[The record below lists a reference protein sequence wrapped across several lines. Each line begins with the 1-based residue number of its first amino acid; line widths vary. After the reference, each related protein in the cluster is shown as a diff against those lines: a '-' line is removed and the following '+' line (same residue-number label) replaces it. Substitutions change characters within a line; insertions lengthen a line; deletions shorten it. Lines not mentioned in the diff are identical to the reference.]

1 MIEVKWEY
9 EGSYERQAVQ
19 AVVERVVRRVQPVL
33 NDISCPFHRRKAG
46 LRVRGHTLSSLDIG
60 FVTCCQALLD
70 EVTSRIPDIR
80 QRGRNR
86 SRRKSAVP
94 DLPDRRQLL
103 R

>member
-33 NDISCPFHRRKAG
+33 NGISCRFHGSKAG
-46 LRVRGHTLSSLDIG
+46 LRVCGHTLSSLDIS

-70 EVTSRIPDIR
+70 ETNDRIPDIR
-80 QRGRNR
+80 HSGRNR

-94 DLPDRRQLL
+94 YLPDRRQLL

>member
-33 NDISCPFHRRKAG
+33 NGVCCPFHGRKAG
-46 LRVRGHTLSSLDIG
+46 LRVRGHTLSSLDIS

-70 EVTSRIPDIR
+70 EANDRISDIR
-80 QRGRNR
+80 HSGRNR

-94 DLPDRRQLL
+94 YLPDRRQLL